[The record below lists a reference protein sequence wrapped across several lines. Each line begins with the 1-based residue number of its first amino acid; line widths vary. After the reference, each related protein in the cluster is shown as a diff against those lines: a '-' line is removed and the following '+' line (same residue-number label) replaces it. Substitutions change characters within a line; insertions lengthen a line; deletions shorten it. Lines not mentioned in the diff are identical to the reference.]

1 MLDVLRSRTTDEWR
15 QIAGRPLLARPD
27 WWALST
33 FFLPFLL
40 YLLTLA
46 PTIYNLDSA
55 ELTTAVATNGIIRAT
70 GYPLYLLLGKLF
82 AWLPVG
88 DMGYR
93 LNLFSAVCG
102 ALTIFLADRILQR
115 LQVGRWARLGALG
128 LLATAPY
135 FWAMSLI
142 AEVYTLHTAL
152 MAALILLL
160 LRWDTAPSLQ
170 RLAVV
175 ALMLG
180 LSSGNHAATVLL
192 VPGCIWFVATRG
204 PRHWLRPHILT
215 AVVLATLAGLSV
227 YLMLPWRFGQNPVF
241 NYAGQYDA
249 TGTFVSVDLQ
259 TWQGFWWLVSGKAF
273 AGQMFGYELAELGPE
288 IAGFGA
294 QLWLAFFAIGTGP
307 GLWGMAVLLR
317 RNPRLGILLL
327 LFFLTNAIFYINY
340 QVVDKPSMYLPA
352 YLVWA
357 LWLGVGYQAIL
368 HQFREASG
376 SQRWVWLPRL
386 IMAGAVLLALGWNWM
401 RVDLSDDWSTRE
413 QSEAI
418 LQHAQPNAIIFG
430 WWDTVPGVQ
439 YLQLVEGQ
447 RPDVTLINRFLI
459 SGADMHRLIRSELGR
474 RPIYFDNPSID
485 LLRQS
490 HVTSVGP
497 LYRLEARDASCA
509 TAGSTAPHQQPPHC
523 TVGGGS
529 NAALK
534 SSH

>member
-1 MLDVLRSRTTDEWR
+1 MLDVLRTRTTQEWR
-15 QIAGRPLLARPD
+15 QIAWRPLIARPD

-33 FFLPFLL
+33 FFLPFVL

-93 LNLFSAVCG
+93 LNMFSAVCG

-115 LQVGRWARLGALG
+115 LAVGRWARLGALG

-135 FWAMSLI
+135 FWAMSLV
-142 AEVYTLHTAL
+142 AEVYTLHSAL
-152 MAALILLL
+152 MAAIILLL
-160 LRWDTAPSLQ
+160 LRWDEAPSPR
-170 RLAVV
+170 RLVAV
-175 ALMLG
+175 ALLLA
-180 LSSGNHAATVLL
+180 LSCGNHAATVLL
-192 VPGCIWFVATRG
+192 VPGCVWFVASRG
-204 PRHWLRPHILT
+204 ARHWLRPHILT

-227 YLMLPWRFGQNPVF
+227 YLLLPWRFAQNPVF

-249 TGTFVSVDLQ
+249 TGLFVPVNLQ

-273 AGQMFGYELAELGPE
+273 AGQMFGYQLGELGPE

-294 QLWLAFFAIGTGP
+294 QLWLAFFAIGIGP
-307 GLWGMAVLLR
+307 GLWGMVVLLR
-317 RNPRLGILLL
+317 RNRRLGILLL
-327 LFFLTNAIFYINY
+327 LFFLANAIFYINY
-340 QVVDKPSMYLPA
+340 RVVDKQSMYLPA

-357 LWLGVGYQAIL
+357 LWLGIGYQAIL
-368 HQFREASG
+368 DQMEEAG
-376 SQRWVWLPRL
+376 SRRWAWLPRL
-386 IMAGAVLLALGWNWM
+386 VMVGAVLLALVWNWA

-413 QSEAI
+413 QSQAI
-418 LQHAQPNAIIFG
+418 LQHAEPNAIIFG

-459 SGADMHRLIRSELGR
+459 SGEDLHRLIRKELGR

-490 HVTSVGP
+490 RVTVVGP
-497 LYRLEARDASCA
+497 LYLLQARSAGCNASFDLFLEGPS
-509 TAGSTAPHQQPPHC
+509 PPC
-523 TVGGGS
+523 PTGGD
-529 NAALK
+529 NHAFLE
-534 SSH
+534 